1 MTELLEAEELQLAMA
16 ISLSYQDNES
26 KEPAKNISTEIASA
40 PPEEVSVIE
49 DVAANRK
56 QISYLVKAIEKK
68 TEDLTCPVCLE
79 TAAAPIYSTCQQMHF
94 VCSDCQPRL
103 TFCPE
108 CREAYQGPPRR
119 HRYAERDAQ
128 ELKDLQEALANL
140 TENLKRLDDQSQTR
154 LVVDRDKPVNLVS
167 N

>member
-1 MTELLEAEELQLAMA
+1 MTELLEEEELQLAMA
-16 ISLSYQDNES
+16 ISLSYHDNEN
-26 KEPAKNISTEIASA
+26 ENPAENISITIASA
-40 PPEEVSVIE
+40 PPEEVTVSE
-49 DVAANRK
+49 DVAAKRK
-56 QISYLVKAIEKK
+56 QISFLVKAIEKK

-79 TAAAPIYSTCQQMHF
+79 TAAAPIYSICQQMHF

-128 ELKDLQEALANL
+128 ELKDLQEDLANL

-154 LVVDRDKPVNLVS
+154 IVVDRDKPAKLVMD
-167 N
+167 

>member
-1 MTELLEAEELQLAMA
+1 MTELQEEEELQLAMA
-16 ISLSYQDNES
+16 ISLNYQDNES
-26 KEPAKNISTEIASA
+26 KVPAENISTAS
-40 PPEEVSVIE
+40 EEVSVIE
-49 DVAANRK
+49 DVATNSKAF
-56 QISYLVKAIEKK
+56 LVKAIERK

-79 TAAAPIYSTCQQMHF
+79 TAAAPIYSICQQMHF